1 MKIFK
6 EIGFKFDI
14 KRNLEI
20 VDFLDITFNLVNS
33 SHKPDKKSNDVL
45 LYINKNSNHHHRS
58 EKNYQKLLT
67 TN

>member
-20 VDFLDITFNLVNS
+20 VDFLDITFNLMNS
-33 SHKPDKKSNDVL
+33 SYKPYKKPNNVV
-45 LYINKNSNHHHRS
+45 LYINKNSNHHYR
-58 EKNYQKLLT
+58 
-67 TN
+67 